1 MEEKV
6 KKAFKIFGKNIKNLR
21 NERNMTIQELSE
33 LTGIRTQYFKRIELG
48 TAKRLNASHIF
59 IFAKAFKIKPHEVVK
74 NI

>member
-6 KKAFKIFGKNIKNLR
+6 KKALKNFGKNIKNFR
-21 NERNMTIQELSE
+21 EKRNMTIQELSE
-33 LTGIRTQYFKRIELG
+33 LTGIRTQYLKRIELG

-59 IFAKAFKIKPHEVVK
+59 IFAKALKIKPHEVVK

>member
-33 LTGIRTQYFKRIELG
+33 LIGIRTQYLKRIELG

-59 IFAKAFKIKPHEVVK
+59 IFAKAFKIKSHEVVK

>member
-6 KKAFKIFGKNIKNLR
+6 KKALKNFGKNIKNLR

-33 LTGIRTQYFKRIELG
+33 LTGIGTQYLKRIELG
-48 TAKRLNASHIF
+48 TAKRLNASHIL
-59 IFAKAFKIKPHEVVK
+59 IFAKAFKIEPHEVVT

>member
-6 KKAFKIFGKNIKNLR
+6 KKALKNFGKNIKNFR
-21 NERNMTIQELSE
+21 EERNMTIQELSK
-33 LTGIRTQYFKRIELG
+33 LTWIRTQYLKKIEEG
-48 TAKRLNASHIF
+48 KAYRMSCDYVF